1 MREMIIPWYGR
12 GRKMHW
18 LYATRAKKLTI
29 LKSARSLHAFLMTD
43 ASQALEQWA
52 DRLSLERIRVN
63 AFGKQGGH
71 S

>member
-1 MREMIIPWYGR
+1 
-12 GRKMHW
+12 MHW